1 MSVLLAITAGV
12 LFAAG
17 LYMMLRRSLVKILVG
32 LLLLSYAV
40 NLLFFSSGTLTPGLP
55 PILPSD
61 GGLGLAGSYADPVPQ
76 ALILTAIVISF
87 GLTAFAVV
95 LLRQTYQ
102 TIGVD
107 DLDELR
113 NTDGL
118 SEPDHSLD
126 LDEEIIE
133 RCEEEE
139 CP

>member
-40 NLLFFSSGTLTPGLP
+40 NLLLFSSGTLTPGLP

-61 GGLGLAGSYADPVPQ
+61 VGLGLAANYADPVPQ

-107 DLDELR
+107 DLDEFR